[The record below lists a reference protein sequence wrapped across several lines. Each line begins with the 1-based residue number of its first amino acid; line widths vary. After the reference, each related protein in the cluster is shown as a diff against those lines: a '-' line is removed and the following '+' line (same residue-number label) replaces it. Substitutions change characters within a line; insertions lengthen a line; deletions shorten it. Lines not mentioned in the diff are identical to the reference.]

1 MHATDDWPENVA
13 FGTHRHGDDA
23 HAIVMPVTEIRS
35 QDPEG

>member
-1 MHATDDWPENVA
+1 VWHLGLTAMET
-13 FGTHRHGDDA
+13 DA